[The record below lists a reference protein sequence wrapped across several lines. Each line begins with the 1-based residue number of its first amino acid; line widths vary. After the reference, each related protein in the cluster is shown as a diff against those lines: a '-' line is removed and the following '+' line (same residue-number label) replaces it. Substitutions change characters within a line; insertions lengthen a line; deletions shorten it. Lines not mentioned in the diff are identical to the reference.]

1 MGQTI
6 PPASQ
11 NVGFL
16 SISCILEPFL
26 LHSEGFE
33 IQLQLQ
39 TPKCQHLVLSRSA
52 GQALQGTSASGS
64 TSSGSTSCYSLQPLD
79 LDFPKCPPIPPNC
92 AVSKTLSSP
101 DSEILLAGQLKRSEL
116 CSESIIPTGG
126 QGGQTTQVV
135 FTDCEA
141 LMTDASTK
149 AQYFSN
155 CCLAA
160 LRRI

>member
-1 MGQTI
+1 M
-6 PPASQ
+6 
-11 NVGFL
+11 
-16 SISCILEPFL
+16 
-26 LHSEGFE
+26 
-33 IQLQLQ
+33 
-39 TPKCQHLVLSRSA
+39 LSRSA
-52 GQALQGTSASGS
+52 GQALQGTLASGS
-64 TSSGSTSCYSLQPLD
+64 TSSGSPSCYSLQPLD

-155 CCLAA
+155 CCLAT
-160 LRRI
+160 LRRIWAPHRNSVFIPKSWPNMHFKFWSHGNNGAHVFLHQTLRSSKWDG